1 MCGLFGFVNYKK
13 QEIKGLNTLAKA
25 LAVASSVRGTHAT
38 GIAYNMDGELIIHK
52 EPKSAHNFKIDIPEN
67 TNVLMGHT
75 RFTTQGTEKKNYN
88 NHPFKGE
95 TKRGDV
101 FALAHNG
108 IIYNDIEL
116 SRKFNLPFTEIETDS
131 YVAVQLLELWGEDK
145 KINME
150 AMKFMGE
157 QVEGMFTFT
166 ILDKNNNLYIVK
178 NDSPFSIF
186 HFKDIGLYVYASTR
200 AIIMDAIMNSFLENL
215 LMQEFTIKKGKKKAH
230 MQSIELLEPKKGDI
244 WKIDSNGMISYFKF
258 RPKEYYYEY
267 LYQRNTASNTYGRS
281 YYYDGYYDY
290 YGYDYDYASSKKDDP
305 DDNLYMDMLYSFA
318 ERLGFT
324 KEEVDLVHDWGYSYL
339 EIEDALYDN
348 TFDVLLNEVKLNEE
362 DDEITKE
369 ESTSNSSNSNPVIVI
384 EGKEPVQVK
393 IRT

>member
-25 LAVASSVRGTHAT
+25 LAVASTVRGTHAT
-38 GIAYNMDGELIIHK
+38 GIAYNLEGELIIHK
-52 EPKSAHNFKIDIPEN
+52 EPKSAHSFKIDIPEN

-75 RFTTQGTEKKNYN
+75 RSTTQGSEKKNYN

-95 TKRGDV
+95 TKKGDV

-108 IIYNDIEL
+108 VIYNDIEL

-166 ILDKNNNLYIVK
+166 VLDKNNNLYIVK

-200 AIIMDAIMNSFLENL
+200 AILMDAIMNSFLENL

-230 MQSIELLEPKKGDI
+230 RQSIELLEPKKRDI
-244 WKIDSNGMISYFKF
+244 WRIDSNGMISYFKF
-258 RPKEYYYEY
+258 RPKEDYEY
-267 LYQRNTASNTYGRS
+267 LYQRNIASNTYGRS

-290 YGYDYDYASSKKDDP
+290 YGYDYSYASSKKDDH

-318 ERLGFT
+318 ERLGYT
-324 KEEVDLVHDWGYSYL
+324 KEEVDIVHDWGYSYL
-339 EIEDALYDN
+339 EIEDALYDD

-362 DDEITKE
+362 DDEIIKE
-369 ESTSNSSNSNPVIVI
+369 ESTSNSSNSNPV
-384 EGKEPVQVK
+384 PVQVK

>member
-25 LAVASSVRGTHAT
+25 LAVASTVRGTHAT
-38 GIAYNMDGELIIHK
+38 GIAYNLEGELIIHK
-52 EPKSAHNFKIDIPEN
+52 EPKSAHSFKIDIPEN

-95 TKRGDV
+95 TKKGDV

-108 IIYNDIEL
+108 VIYNDTEL
-116 SRKFNLPFTEIETDS
+116 SRKFNLPFTKIETDS

-166 ILDKNNNLYIVK
+166 VLDNNNNLYIVK
-178 NDSPFSIF
+178 NNSPLSIF

-200 AIIMDAIMNSFLENL
+200 AILMDAIMNSFLEDL
-215 LMQEFTIKKGKKKAH
+215 LMQEFTKKGKKKAH
-230 MQSIELLEPKKGDI
+230 TQSIELLEPKEGDI

-258 RPKEYYYEY
+258 RPKEYYEY
-267 LYQRNTASNTYGRS
+267 LYRRS
-281 YYYDGYYDY
+281 YYYNDYYDY
-290 YGYDYDYASSKKDDP
+290 YGYDYGYASSKKDDV

-318 ERLGFT
+318 ERLGYT
-324 KEEVDLVHDWGYSYL
+324 KEEVDLVHDWGYSYF
-339 EIEDALYDN
+339 EIEDALYDD
-348 TFDVLLNEVKLNEE
+348 TFDVLLNEAKLSEVILNEE
-362 DDEITKE
+362 DDKITKE
-369 ESTSNSSNSNPVIVI
+369 ESTSNLSNSKKTPTSLVWDMNCFR
-384 EGKEPVQVK
+384 K
-393 IRT
+393 

>member
-25 LAVASSVRGTHAT
+25 LAVASAVRGTHAT

-108 IIYNDIEL
+108 VIYNDIDL
-116 SRKFNLPFTEIETDS
+116 LRKFDLPFTEIETDS

-166 ILDKNNNLYIVK
+166 VLDKNNNLYIVK

-200 AIIMDAIMNSFLENL
+200 AILMDAIMSSFLENL
-215 LMQEFTIKKGKKKAH
+215 LVQEFTIKKGKKKAH

-258 RPKEYYYEY
+258 RSKEYYEY
-267 LYQRNTASNTYGRS
+267 LYQRS
-281 YYYDGYYDY
+281 YYYDYYDY
-290 YGYDYDYASSKKDDP
+290 YASSKKDEP

-318 ERLGFT
+318 ERLGYT

-362 DDEITKE
+362 DDEIVKE
-369 ESTSNSSNSNPVIVI
+369 ESTSNSSNSNPV
-384 EGKEPVQVK
+384 QVK